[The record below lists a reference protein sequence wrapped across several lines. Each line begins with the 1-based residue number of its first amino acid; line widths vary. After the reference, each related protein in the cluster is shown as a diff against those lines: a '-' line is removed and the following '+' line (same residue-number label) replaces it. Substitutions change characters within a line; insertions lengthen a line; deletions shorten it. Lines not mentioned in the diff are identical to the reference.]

1 MRAPRDSSQSLPH
14 RRGCVYGNEFTTRRF
29 ICTCQVRGLQ
39 GFSAFRSPIGTSRRR
54 DKFHLRV
61 GLATSRGRKPPEG
74 RYADR
79 KRVLRLDA
87 LISEGSIA

>member
-1 MRAPRDSSQSLPH
+1 MRAPRDSSQPLPH
-14 RRGCVYGNEFTTRRF
+14 RRGCVYGYEFTTRRF

-39 GFSAFRSPIGTSRRR
+39 GFSAVRSPIGTPRRR
-54 DKFHLRV
+54 DKFHFRV

-87 LISEGSIA
+87 LLSEGRVA